1 MKAAYIVSAARTP
14 IGCFLG
20 KLSKVKATELGA
32 TAIKGAL
39 SQVSI
44 PQDAIDE
51 AILGNVCSAGIGQA
65 PARQAVIKAGL
76 PSSTP
81 CTTINK
87 VCSSGMKSVTFG
99 SQSIQLGQSNIVI
112 TGGFESMSN
121 IPHYINARQ
130 PLKYGDGKLL
140 DGLATDGL
148 SDAYSNVA
156 MGVCAEKTVNDLKL
170 TRQLQDDYTITSYER
185 ALESIKTGRWAHE
198 ITPVQVS
205 KNEVVTEDEEVKRYQ
220 KEKIPILNPVF
231 AKNGSVTAANSSKIN
246 DGACAIILASEE
258 ALKKYNLTP
267 LARIVSYADAELDP
281 MDFCIA
287 PTKSSAK
294 ALQRAGLKLTNIDY
308 HEINEAFA
316 ATVLANMKLL
326 DLPLDRINVNGGAVA
341 LGHPIGMSGARIIL
355 SLLTVLKQNQGK
367 YGLAG
372 ICNGGGGATSIII
385 ENLN

>member
-20 KLSKVKATELGA
+20 KLSKVKATDLGA

-76 PSSTP
+76 PSTTP

-87 VCSSGMKSVTFG
+87 LLLG

-156 MGVCAEKTVNDLKL
+156 MGVCAEKTVSDLKL

-198 ITPVQVS
+198 ITPVKVS
-205 KNEVVTEDEEVKRYQ
+205 EKEIVTEDEEVKRYQ
-220 KEKIPILNPVF
+220 KEKIPILKAVF
-231 AKNGSVTAANSSKIN
+231 AKDGTVTAANSSKIN

-287 PTKSSAK
+287 PAKSSAK
-294 ALQRAGLKLTNIDY
+294 ALQRAGLKLANIDY